1 MCIRDRTVPFLAHPT
16 AIFLLRQYLLTI
28 PSALEDAARMD
39 GCSRLQV
46 LWHVFIPLA
55 LPAASVV
62 GAFSFLWTWK
72 AFVWPLIIIQ
82 TPTRYTIPVGLAMLQ
97 SELGTN
103 WPLLMAA
110 TALAT
115 LPVLLIYALVQ
126 RRTYVLDFG
135 F

>member
-1 MCIRDRTVPFLAHPT
+1 
-16 AIFLLRQYLLTI
+16 
-28 PSALEDAARMD
+28 
-39 GCSRLQV
+39 
-46 LWHVFIPLA
+46 
-55 LPAASVV
+55 
-62 GAFSFLWTWK
+62 
-72 AFVWPLIIIQ
+72 
-82 TPTRYTIPVGLAMLQ
+82 MLQ